1 MSCKRGMIVY
11 DTPGGVLVEA
21 SVIFVGTICRYG
33 FIAVIIAISRSV
45 GVVAKT
51 GCNVAY
57 KQQKRTTSD
66 HRN

>member
-1 MSCKRGMIVY
+1 M
-11 DTPGGVLVEA
+11 EA

-33 FIAVIIAISRSV
+33 STDVLNAGSRSV

-57 KQQKRTTSD
+57 NSTEDCK
-66 HRN
+66 